1 MCMDEKEQDN
11 VAAFDLLFTTNQI
24 QLMKV
29 LLPCFSPSIQKYL
42 AIYIKQQ
49 ELQYTISYLKR
60 HTLRSCEQT
69 VSKPEDILRL
79 LPALLPYCNEAQKK
93 MLQQLEQTLSSFQ
106 SYQEIMEM
114 MQMMQDM
121 SAASGGC
128 EMPFDMGGA
137 SMPDAEMLLSLLS
150 PEQKNLMEMLKG
162 DTPNESTDM
171 DG

>member
-1 MCMDEKEQDN
+1 MDEKEQDN

-49 ELQYTISYLKR
+49 ELQYTISYLKK
-60 HTLRSCEQT
+60 HTLHSSKSA
-69 VSKPEDILRL
+69 VSKPEDL
-79 LPALLPYCNEAQKK
+79 LKLMPALLPYCNESQKK
-93 MLQQLEQTLSSFQ
+93 LLQQLEQTLSSLR

-121 SAASGGC
+121 SEASGGS
-128 EMPFDMGGA
+128 EMPFDMGNPK
-137 SMPDAEMLLSLLS
+137 MPDAEMLLSLLS
-150 PEQKNLMEMLKG
+150 PEQKDLMEMLKG
-162 DTPNESTDM
+162 DVKNEPTDM
-171 DG
+171 DE